1 MALSTKFKDF
11 QIKVPEVSAA
21 TNQSE
26 CFAYTQPTNQEIEQL
41 VAQYGAPLMVLDCE
55 AIRRQYHALKNALPN
70 VTLHFALKPL
80 PVAAVVRT
88 LLAEGASFDLAT
100 SGEID
105 LVASEGVP
113 SERTIHTHPI
123 KRDSDIRDALAYGCT
138 VFVVDNINELEK
150 FIAYKDQAEILVR
163 LSFRNTEAF
172 ADLSKKF
179 GCSPETAI
187 EIISYA
193 QQLGIR
199 IKGLSFHVGS
209 QSPNPTKYVEA
220 INACAKIILQV
231 NELGLPALSTLDIG
245 GGFPVPYSAEVLAID
260 VFCAPI
266 NVALAQLPETM
277 QILAEPGRFIV
288 ASCVTS
294 VASIMGQAV
303 REGKTW
309 YYLDDGIYGS
319 FSGLVF
325 DEAVYPIDSA
335 KQDFTRFESVL
346 AGPTCDSIDIVS
358 ESIMLPKLN
367 NGDLI
372 ISRMMGAY
380 TLATATDFNFF
391 KRAEVVVLNEQVHS
405 QELTG

>member
-1 MALSTKFKDF
+1 MALSTQQQDTVT
-11 QIKVPEVSAA
+11 KVPAA
-21 TNQSE
+21 AVAANQAISY
-26 CFAYTQPTNQEIEQL
+26 AQPSIAHIEQL
-41 VAQYGAPLMVLDCE
+41 ASQFGAPLMMLDCD
-55 AIRRQYHALKNALPN
+55 AIRRQYRALKRALPG
-70 VTLHFALKPL
+70 VVLHFALKPL
-80 PVAAVVRT
+80 PHAAVVRT
-88 LLAEGASFDLAT
+88 LLDEGASFDLAT
-100 SGEID
+100 SGEVD
-105 LVASEGVP
+105 LVASQGVP

-163 LSFRNTEAF
+163 LSFRNKDAF

-179 GCSPETAI
+179 GCSPEAAI
-187 EIISYA
+187 DIISLA

-220 INACAKIILQV
+220 INASAKVIKQV
-231 NELGLPALSTLDIG
+231 AELGLPALSTLDIG
-245 GGFPVPYSAEVLAID
+245 GGFPVPYSADVLPID

-266 NVALAQLPETM
+266 NIALAQLPETM
-277 QILAEPGRFIV
+277 QIIAEPGRFIV
-288 ASCVTS
+288 ASSVTS
-294 VASIMGQAV
+294 VASVMGQAT

-309 YYLDDGIYGS
+309 YYLDDGVYGS
-319 FSGLVF
+319 FSGLMF
-325 DEAVYPIDSA
+325 DEAAYPIDSA
-335 KQDFTRFESVL
+335 KQDGERFESVL
-346 AGPTCDSIDIVS
+346 AGPTCDSIDVIS
-358 ESIMLPKLN
+358 DSIMLPKLN

-391 KRAEVVVLNEQVHS
+391 KRAEVVVLNEQMHS
-405 QELTG
+405 QVLTG

>member
-1 MALSTKFKDF
+1 MALSTQQQDTVT
-11 QIKVPEVSAA
+11 KVPAA
-21 TNQSE
+21 AVAANQ
-26 CFAYTQPTNQEIEQL
+26 AIDYAQPCIAHLEQL
-41 VAQYGAPLMVLDCE
+41 ASQFGAPLMVLDCD
-55 AIRRQYHALKNALPN
+55 AIRRQYRALKRALPG
-70 VTLHFALKPL
+70 VVLHFALKPL
-80 PVAAVVRT
+80 PHAAVVRT
-88 LLAEGASFDLAT
+88 LLDEGASFDLAT
-100 SGEID
+100 SGEVD
-105 LVASEGVP
+105 LVASQGVP

-163 LSFRNTEAF
+163 LSFRNKDAF

-179 GCSPETAI
+179 GCSPEAAI
-187 EIISYA
+187 DIISLA

-220 INACAKIILQV
+220 INASAKVVKQV
-231 NELGLPALSTLDIG
+231 AELGLPALSTLDIG
-245 GGFPVPYSAEVLAID
+245 GGFPVPYSADVLPID

-266 NVALAQLPETM
+266 NIALAQLPETM
-277 QILAEPGRFIV
+277 QIIAEPGRFIV
-288 ASCVTS
+288 ASSVTS
-294 VASIMGQAV
+294 VASVMGQAT

-309 YYLDDGIYGS
+309 YYLDDGVYGS
-319 FSGLVF
+319 FSGLMF
-325 DEAVYPIDSA
+325 DEAAYPIDSA
-335 KQDFTRFESVL
+335 KQDGERFESVL
-346 AGPTCDSIDIVS
+346 AGPTCDSIDVIS
-358 ESIMLPKLN
+358 DSIMLPKLN

-391 KRAEVVVLNEQVHS
+391 KRAEVVVLNEQMHS
-405 QELTG
+405 QVLTG

>member
-1 MALSTKFKDF
+1 MALSTQLKDTVT
-11 QIKVPEVSAA
+11 KVPSAA
-21 TNQSE
+21 VAANQA
-26 CFAYTQPTNQEIEQL
+26 FDYVQPTNTHIEQL
-41 VAQYGAPLMVLDCE
+41 AAQFGAPLMVLDCE
-55 AIRRQYHALKNALPN
+55 AIRRQYHALKNALPG
-70 VTLHFALKPL
+70 VVLHFALKPL
-80 PVAAVVRT
+80 PLAAVVRT
-88 LLAEGASFDLAT
+88 LLEEGASFDLAT
-100 SGEID
+100 SGEVD
-105 LVASEGVP
+105 LVASQGVP

-163 LSFRNTEAF
+163 LSFRNKDAF

-179 GCSPETAI
+179 GCSPDAAI
-187 EIISYA
+187 DIISYA

-220 INACAKIILQV
+220 INACAKVINKV
-231 NELGLPALSTLDIG
+231 SELGLPALSTLDIG
-245 GGFPVPYSAEVLAID
+245 GGFPVPYSADVLPIN

-277 QILAEPGRFIV
+277 QIIAEPGRFIV
-288 ASCVTS
+288 ASSVTS
-294 VASIMGQAV
+294 VASVMGQAQ

-319 FSGLVF
+319 FSGLMF
-325 DEAVYPIDSA
+325 DEAAYPIDSA
-335 KQDFTRFESVL
+335 KQDGERFESVL
-346 AGPTCDSIDIVS
+346 AGPTCDSIDVVS
-358 ESIMLPKLN
+358 DSIMLPKLS

-391 KRAEVVVLNEQVHS
+391 KRAEVIVLNEQVHS
-405 QELTG
+405 QVLTG

>member
-1 MALSTKFKDF
+1 MALSTKLKGF
-11 QIKVPEVSAA
+11 QIKVPAVTAA
-21 TNQSE
+21 ANESE
-26 CFAYTQPTNQEIEQL
+26 CFAYTQPTNQEVEQL
-41 VAQYGAPLMVLDCE
+41 AAQYGAPLMVLDCE
-55 AIRRQYHALKNALPN
+55 AIRRQYHALKNALPS

-80 PVAAVVRT
+80 PLAAVVRT

-150 FIAYKDQAEILVR
+150 FIAYKDDAEILVR
-163 LSFRNTEAF
+163 LSFRNKDAF

-179 GCSPETAI
+179 GCSPEMAI
-187 EIISYA
+187 DIMTYA
-193 QQLGIR
+193 QQVGIR

-220 INACAKIILQV
+220 INACAKIIAQV

-245 GGFPVPYSAEVLAID
+245 GGFPVPYSADVLPID
-260 VFCAPI
+260 EFCAPI

-294 VASIMGQAV
+294 VASIMGQAE

-319 FSGLVF
+319 FSGLMF
-325 DEAVYPIDSA
+325 DEAAYPIDSA

-346 AGPTCDSIDIVS
+346 AGPTCDSIDVIS
-358 ESIMLPKLN
+358 ESIMLPKLD

-391 KRAEVVVLNEQVHS
+391 KRAEVVVLNEYVHS

>member
-1 MALSTKFKDF
+1 MALSTQLQDTVT
-11 QIKVPEVSAA
+11 KVPAA
-21 TNQSE
+21 AVAANQAIDYS
-26 CFAYTQPTNQEIEQL
+26 QPSIAHIEQL
-41 VAQYGAPLMVLDCE
+41 ASQFGAPLMVLDCD
-55 AIRRQYHALKNALPN
+55 AIRRQYRALKHALPG
-70 VTLHFALKPL
+70 VVLHFALKPL
-80 PVAAVVRT
+80 PHAAVVRT
-88 LLAEGASFDLAT
+88 LLDEGASFDLAT
-100 SGEID
+100 SGEVD
-105 LVASEGVP
+105 LVASQGVP

-163 LSFRNTEAF
+163 LSFRNKDAF

-179 GCSPETAI
+179 GCSPEAAI
-187 EIISYA
+187 DIISLA

-220 INACAKIILQV
+220 INASAKVVKQV
-231 NELGLPALSTLDIG
+231 AELGLPALSTLDIG
-245 GGFPVPYSAEVLAID
+245 GGFPVPYSADVLPID

-266 NVALAQLPETM
+266 NIALAQLPETM
-277 QILAEPGRFIV
+277 QIIAEPGRFIV
-288 ASCVTS
+288 ASSVTS
-294 VASIMGQAV
+294 VASIMGQAT

-309 YYLDDGIYGS
+309 YYLDDGVYGS
-319 FSGLVF
+319 FSGLMF
-325 DEAVYPIDSA
+325 DEAAYPIDSA
-335 KQDFTRFESVL
+335 KQDGERFESVL
-346 AGPTCDSIDIVS
+346 AGPTCDSIDVIS
-358 ESIMLPKLN
+358 DSIMLPKLN

-391 KRAEVVVLNEQVHS
+391 KRAEVVVLNEQMHS
-405 QELTG
+405 QVLTG

>member
-1 MALSTKFKDF
+1 MALSTQRQDTVT
-11 QIKVPEVSAA
+11 KVPAA
-21 TNQSE
+21 AVAANQ
-26 CFAYTQPTNQEIEQL
+26 AIDYAQPCIAHIEQL
-41 VAQYGAPLMVLDCE
+41 ASQFGAPLMVLDCD
-55 AIRRQYHALKNALPN
+55 AIRRQYRALKHALPG
-70 VTLHFALKPL
+70 VVLHFALKPL
-80 PVAAVVRT
+80 PHAAVVRT
-88 LLAEGASFDLAT
+88 LLDEGASFDLAT
-100 SGEID
+100 SGEVD
-105 LVASEGVP
+105 LVASQGVP

-163 LSFRNTEAF
+163 LSFRNKDAF

-179 GCSPETAI
+179 GCSPEAAI
-187 EIISYA
+187 DIISLA

-220 INACAKIILQV
+220 INASAKVIKQV
-231 NELGLPALSTLDIG
+231 AELGLPALSTLDIG
-245 GGFPVPYSAEVLAID
+245 GGFPVPYSADVLPID

-266 NVALAQLPETM
+266 NIALAQLPETM
-277 QILAEPGRFIV
+277 QIIAEPGRFIV
-288 ASCVTS
+288 ASSVTS
-294 VASIMGQAV
+294 VASVMGQAT

-309 YYLDDGIYGS
+309 YYLDDGVYGS
-319 FSGLVF
+319 FSGLMF
-325 DEAVYPIDSA
+325 DEAAYPIDSA
-335 KQDFTRFESVL
+335 KQDGERFESVL
-346 AGPTCDSIDIVS
+346 AGPTCDSIDVIS
-358 ESIMLPKLN
+358 DSIMLPKLN

-391 KRAEVVVLNEQVHS
+391 KRAEVVVLNEQMHS
-405 QELTG
+405 QVLTG

>member
-1 MALSTKFKDF
+1 MALSTQLKDTVT
-11 QIKVPEVSAA
+11 KVPSAA
-21 TNQSE
+21 VAANQA
-26 CFAYTQPTNQEIEQL
+26 FDYVQPTNTHIEQL
-41 VAQYGAPLMVLDCE
+41 AAQFGAPLMVLDCE
-55 AIRRQYHALKNALPN
+55 AIRRQYHALKNALPG
-70 VTLHFALKPL
+70 VVLHFALKPL
-80 PVAAVVRT
+80 PLAAVVRT
-88 LLAEGASFDLAT
+88 LLEEGASFDLAT
-100 SGEID
+100 SGEVD
-105 LVASEGVP
+105 LVASQGVP

-163 LSFRNTEAF
+163 LSFRNKDAF

-179 GCSPETAI
+179 GCSPDAAI
-187 EIISYA
+187 DIISYA

-220 INACAKIILQV
+220 INACAKVINKV
-231 NELGLPALSTLDIG
+231 SELGLPALSTLDIG
-245 GGFPVPYSAEVLAID
+245 GGFPVPYSADVLPIN

-266 NVALAQLPETM
+266 NAALAQLPETM
-277 QILAEPGRFIV
+277 QIIAEPGRFIV
-288 ASCVTS
+288 ASSVTS
-294 VASIMGQAV
+294 VASVMGQAQ
-303 REGKTW
+303 REGRTW

-319 FSGLVF
+319 FSGLMF
-325 DEAVYPIDSA
+325 DEAAYPIDSA
-335 KQDFTRFESVL
+335 KQDGERFESVL
-346 AGPTCDSIDIVS
+346 AGPTCDSIDVVS
-358 ESIMLPKLN
+358 DSIMLPKLN

-391 KRAEVVVLNEQVHS
+391 KRAEVIVLNEQIHS
-405 QELTG
+405 QVLTG

>member
-1 MALSTKFKDF
+1 MALSTQRQDTVT
-11 QIKVPEVSAA
+11 KVPAA
-21 TNQSE
+21 AVAANQ
-26 CFAYTQPTNQEIEQL
+26 AIDYAQPCIAHIEQL
-41 VAQYGAPLMVLDCE
+41 ASQFGAPLMVLDCD
-55 AIRRQYHALKNALPN
+55 AIRRQYRALKRALPG
-70 VTLHFALKPL
+70 VVLHFALKPL
-80 PVAAVVRT
+80 PHAAVVRT
-88 LLAEGASFDLAT
+88 LLDEGASFDLAT
-100 SGEID
+100 SGEVD
-105 LVASEGVP
+105 LVASQGVP

-163 LSFRNTEAF
+163 LSFRNKDAF

-179 GCSPETAI
+179 GCSPDAAI
-187 EIISYA
+187 DIISLA

-220 INACAKIILQV
+220 INASAKVIKQV
-231 NELGLPALSTLDIG
+231 AELGLPALSTLDIG
-245 GGFPVPYSAEVLAID
+245 GGFPVPYSADVLPID

-266 NVALAQLPETM
+266 NIALAQLPETM
-277 QILAEPGRFIV
+277 QIIAEPGRFIV
-288 ASCVTS
+288 ASSVTS
-294 VASIMGQAV
+294 VASVMGQAT

-309 YYLDDGIYGS
+309 YYLDDGVYGS
-319 FSGLVF
+319 FSGLMF
-325 DEAVYPIDSA
+325 DEAAYPIDSA
-335 KQDFTRFESVL
+335 KQDSERFESVL
-346 AGPTCDSIDIVS
+346 AGPTCDSIDVIS
-358 ESIMLPKLN
+358 DSIMLPKLN

-391 KRAEVVVLNEQVHS
+391 KRAEVVVLNEQMHS
-405 QELTG
+405 QVLTG

>member
-1 MALSTKFKDF
+1 MALSTQQQDTVT
-11 QIKVPEVSAA
+11 KVPAA
-21 TNQSE
+21 AVAANQ
-26 CFAYTQPTNQEIEQL
+26 AIDYAQPSIAHIEQL
-41 VAQYGAPLMVLDCE
+41 ASQFGAPLMVLDCD
-55 AIRRQYHALKNALPN
+55 AIRRQYRALKHALPG
-70 VTLHFALKPL
+70 VVLHFALKPL
-80 PVAAVVRT
+80 PHAAVVRT
-88 LLAEGASFDLAT
+88 LLDEGASFDLAT
-100 SGEID
+100 SGEVD
-105 LVASEGVP
+105 LVASQGVP

-163 LSFRNTEAF
+163 LSFRNKDAF

-179 GCSPETAI
+179 GCSPEAAI
-187 EIISYA
+187 DIISLA

-220 INACAKIILQV
+220 INASAKVVKQV
-231 NELGLPALSTLDIG
+231 AELGLPALSTLDIG
-245 GGFPVPYSAEVLAID
+245 GGFPVPYSADVLPID

-266 NVALAQLPETM
+266 NIALAQLPETM
-277 QILAEPGRFIV
+277 QIIAEPGRFIV
-288 ASCVTS
+288 ASSVTS
-294 VASIMGQAV
+294 VASVMGQAT

-309 YYLDDGIYGS
+309 YYLDDGVYGS
-319 FSGLVF
+319 FSGLMF
-325 DEAVYPIDSA
+325 DEAAYPIDSA
-335 KQDFTRFESVL
+335 KQDGERFESVL
-346 AGPTCDSIDIVS
+346 AGPTCDSIDVIS
-358 ESIMLPKLN
+358 DSIMLPKLN

-391 KRAEVVVLNEQVHS
+391 KRAEVVVLNEKMHS
-405 QELTG
+405 QVLTG

>member
-1 MALSTKFKDF
+1 MALSTQQQDTVT
-11 QIKVPEVSAA
+11 KVPAA
-21 TNQSE
+21 AVAANQAISY
-26 CFAYTQPTNQEIEQL
+26 AQPSIAHIEQL
-41 VAQYGAPLMVLDCE
+41 ASQFGAPLMMLDCD
-55 AIRRQYHALKNALPN
+55 AIRRQYRALKRALPG
-70 VTLHFALKPL
+70 VVLHFALKPL
-80 PVAAVVRT
+80 PHAAVVRT
-88 LLAEGASFDLAT
+88 LLDEGASFDLAT
-100 SGEID
+100 SGEVD
-105 LVASEGVP
+105 LVASQGVP

-163 LSFRNTEAF
+163 LSFRNKDAF

-179 GCSPETAI
+179 GCSPEAAI
-187 EIISYA
+187 DIISLA

-220 INACAKIILQV
+220 INASAKVIKQV
-231 NELGLPALSTLDIG
+231 AELGLPALSTLDIG
-245 GGFPVPYSAEVLAID
+245 GGFPVPYSADVLPID

-266 NVALAQLPETM
+266 NIALAQLPETM
-277 QILAEPGRFIV
+277 QIIAEPGRFIV
-288 ASCVTS
+288 ASSVTS
-294 VASIMGQAV
+294 VASVMGQAT

-309 YYLDDGIYGS
+309 YYLDDGVYGS
-319 FSGLVF
+319 FSGLMF
-325 DEAVYPIDSA
+325 DEAAYPIDSA
-335 KQDFTRFESVL
+335 KQDSERFESVL
-346 AGPTCDSIDIVS
+346 AGPTCDSIDVIS
-358 ESIMLPKLN
+358 DSIMLPKLN

-391 KRAEVVVLNEQVHS
+391 KRAEVVVLNEQMHS
-405 QELTG
+405 QVLTG

>member
-1 MALSTKFKDF
+1 MALSTQLKDSV
-11 QIKVPEVSAA
+11 IKVPVAA
-21 TNQSE
+21 VAANQA
-26 CFAYTQPTNQEIEQL
+26 FNLDYIQPSNNSIEHL
-41 VAQYGAPLMVLDCE
+41 AAQFGAPLMVLDCD
-55 AIRRQYHALKNALPN
+55 AIRHQYHALKNALPG
-70 VTLHFALKPL
+70 VVLHFALKPL
-80 PVAAVVRT
+80 PHASVVRT

-100 SGEID
+100 SGEVD

-123 KRDSDIRDALAYGCT
+123 KRDKDIRDALAYGCN

-150 FIAYKDQAEILVR
+150 FIDYKDQAELLVR
-163 LSFRNTEAF
+163 LSFRNKEAF

-179 GCSPETAI
+179 GCSPKMAI
-187 EIISYA
+187 EIITYA
-193 QQLGIR
+193 HQLGIR

-220 INACAKIILQV
+220 INACAKVITQV
-231 NELGLPALSTLDIG
+231 TELGLPALSTLDIG
-245 GGFPVPYSAEVLAID
+245 GGFPVPYSADVLPID

-266 NVALAQLPETM
+266 NDAIAQLPDTM
-277 QILAEPGRFIV
+277 QIFAEPGRFIV

-294 VASIMGQAV
+294 VASVMGQAV
-303 REGKTW
+303 RDGKTW

-319 FSGLVF
+319 FSGLMF
-325 DEAVYPIDSA
+325 DEAAYPIDSA
-335 KQDFTRFESVL
+335 KQEGERFESVL
-346 AGPTCDSIDIVS
+346 AGPTCDSIDVVS

-405 QELTG
+405 QVLTG

>member
-1 MALSTKFKDF
+1 MALSTQQQDTVT
-11 QIKVPEVSAA
+11 KVPAA
-21 TNQSE
+21 AVAANQ
-26 CFAYTQPTNQEIEQL
+26 AIDYAQPCIAHLEQL
-41 VAQYGAPLMVLDCE
+41 ASQFGAPLMVLDCD
-55 AIRRQYHALKNALPN
+55 AIRRQYRALKRALPG
-70 VTLHFALKPL
+70 VVLHFALKPL
-80 PVAAVVRT
+80 PHAAVVRT
-88 LLAEGASFDLAT
+88 LLDEGASFDLAT
-100 SGEID
+100 SGEVD
-105 LVASEGVP
+105 LVASQGVP

-163 LSFRNTEAF
+163 LSFRNKDAF

-179 GCSPETAI
+179 GCSPEAAI
-187 EIISYA
+187 DIISLA

-220 INACAKIILQV
+220 INASAKVVKQV
-231 NELGLPALSTLDIG
+231 AELGLPALSTLDIG
-245 GGFPVPYSAEVLAID
+245 GGFPVPYSADVLPID

-266 NVALAQLPETM
+266 NIALAQLPETM
-277 QILAEPGRFIV
+277 QIIAEPGRFIV
-288 ASCVTS
+288 ASSVTS
-294 VASIMGQAV
+294 VASVMGQAT

-309 YYLDDGIYGS
+309 YYLDDGVYGS
-319 FSGLVF
+319 FSGLMF
-325 DEAVYPIDSA
+325 DEAAYPIDSA
-335 KQDFTRFESVL
+335 KQDGERFESVL
-346 AGPTCDSIDIVS
+346 AGPTCDSIDVIS
-358 ESIMLPKLN
+358 DAIMLPKLN

-391 KRAEVVVLNEQVHS
+391 KRAEVVVLNEQMHS
-405 QELTG
+405 QVLTG

>member
-1 MALSTKFKDF
+1 MALSTQQQDTVT
-11 QIKVPEVSAA
+11 KVPAA
-21 TNQSE
+21 AVAANQAID
-26 CFAYTQPTNQEIEQL
+26 CAQPSIAHIEQL
-41 VAQYGAPLMVLDCE
+41 ASQFGAPLMVLDCD
-55 AIRRQYHALKNALPN
+55 AIRRQYRALKHALPG
-70 VTLHFALKPL
+70 VVLHFALKPL
-80 PVAAVVRT
+80 PHAAVVRT
-88 LLAEGASFDLAT
+88 LLDEGASFDLAT
-100 SGEID
+100 NGEVD
-105 LVASEGVP
+105 LVASQGVP

-163 LSFRNTEAF
+163 LSFRNKDAF

-179 GCSPETAI
+179 GCSPEAAI
-187 EIISYA
+187 DIISLA

-220 INACAKIILQV
+220 INASAKVVKQV
-231 NELGLPALSTLDIG
+231 AELGLPALSTLDIG
-245 GGFPVPYSAEVLAID
+245 GGFPVPYSADVLPID

-266 NVALAQLPETM
+266 NIALAQLPETM
-277 QILAEPGRFIV
+277 QIIAEPGRFIV
-288 ASCVTS
+288 ASSVTS
-294 VASIMGQAV
+294 VASVMGQAT

-309 YYLDDGIYGS
+309 YYLDDGVYGS
-319 FSGLVF
+319 FSGLMF
-325 DEAVYPIDSA
+325 DEAAYPIDSA
-335 KQDFTRFESVL
+335 KQDGERFESVL
-346 AGPTCDSIDIVS
+346 AGPTCDSIDVIS
-358 ESIMLPKLN
+358 DSIMLPKLN

-391 KRAEVVVLNEQVHS
+391 KRAEVVVLNEQMHS
-405 QELTG
+405 QVLTG

>member
-1 MALSTKFKDF
+1 MALSTQRQDTVT
-11 QIKVPEVSAA
+11 KVPAA
-21 TNQSE
+21 VAANQAIDYARLST
-26 CFAYTQPTNQEIEQL
+26 AHIEQL
-41 VAQYGAPLMVLDCE
+41 AAQFGAPLVVLDCD
-55 AIRRQYHALKNALPN
+55 AIRSQYRALKHALPG
-70 VTLHFALKPL
+70 VVLHFALKPL
-80 PVAAVVRT
+80 PHAAVVRT
-88 LLAEGASFDLAT
+88 LLEEGASFDLAT
-100 SGEID
+100 SGEVD
-105 LVASEGVP
+105 LVASQGVP

-150 FIAYKDQAEILVR
+150 FITYKDQAEILVR
-163 LSFRNTEAF
+163 LSFRNKDAF

-179 GCSPETAI
+179 GCSPEAAI
-187 EIISYA
+187 DIISLA

-220 INACAKIILQV
+220 INASAKV
-231 NELGLPALSTLDIG
+231 VKRVAELGLPALSTLDIG
-245 GGFPVPYSAEVLAID
+245 GGFPVPYSADVLPID

-266 NVALAQLPETM
+266 NSALAQLPETM
-277 QILAEPGRFIV
+277 QIIAEPGRFIV
-288 ASCVTS
+288 ASSVTS
-294 VASIMGQAV
+294 VASVMGQAT

-319 FSGLVF
+319 FSGLMF
-325 DEAVYPIDSA
+325 DEAAYPIDSA
-335 KQDFTRFESVL
+335 KQDGERFESVL
-346 AGPTCDSIDIVS
+346 AGPTCDSIDVIS
-358 ESIMLPKLN
+358 DSIMLPKLN

-391 KRAEVVVLNEQVHS
+391 KRAEVVVLNEHMHS
-405 QELTG
+405 QVLTG